1 MEQKKIDKLY
11 ELMERAKKEH
21 DEEAAAALRWAI
33 HTLEVVG

>member
-1 MEQKKIDKLY
+1 VEQKKIDKLY